1 MDVHPLIGG
10 QMKKKKLLLILTV
23 VSLLTLCF
31 LIHEKDTGS
40 TTPDLSDNSQT
51 YDARERLYTIDVE
64 PVLSV
69 HKDDEIVIECMSI
82 ESEKEEKV
90 SVKKQKVD
98 EKELA
103 AKEAQQKIKDLD
115 DIEDKKEWFITYKKI
130 IEEYEDV
137 LDSPESIYDCF
148 SEDELDMFFRVVQA
162 EVGDE
167 YEFEHKCNVAS
178 VILNRLESDEF
189 PNDMFCILSRKQF
202 QTVSSGIYK
211 RVDVSKNTILACEYA
226 FLVEDTT
233 DGALYYLNKRW
244 STKKNIKW
252 FENNLT
258 YLFTDGSGHSFY
270 K

>member
-1 MDVHPLIGG
+1 
-10 QMKKKKLLLILTV
+10 MKKKKLLLILTV

-31 LIHEKDTGS
+31 LINEKYTDSITI
-40 TTPDLSDNSQT
+40 DLSNDNQT
-51 YDARERLYTIDVE
+51 YDLVKECGYTVYVE
-64 PVLSV
+64 PVLSTS
-69 HKDDEIVIECMSI
+69 KDENVIECMSI
-82 ESEKEEKV
+82 KSEKEEKV

-130 IEEYEDV
+130 VEEYDDV
-137 LDSPESIYDCF
+137 LDFPESIYDCL

-162 EVGDE
+162 EIGDE

-189 PNDMFCILSRKQF
+189 PNDMFEVLCRKQF
-202 QTVSSGIYK
+202 QSISNGDYK
-211 RVDVSKNTILACEYA
+211 KVDVSNNTILACEYA
-226 FLVEDTT
+226 FMIEDTT

-252 FENNLT
+252 FENNLK

>member
-1 MDVHPLIGG
+1 
-10 QMKKKKLLLILTV
+10 MKKKKVLLILT
-23 VSLLTLCF
+23 SLLTLTLCY
-31 LIHEKDTGS
+31 LVHEMKTDSIIT
-40 TTPDLSDNSQT
+40 DLSDNNQT
-51 YDARERLYTIDVE
+51 YDLREQLCTVDIE
-64 PVLSV
+64 PVLSIS
-69 HKDDEIVIECMSI
+69 KDNEIVIECMSI
-82 ESEKEEKV
+82 ESGKEEKV
-90 SVKKQKVD
+90 SIKKKKVD

-137 LDSPESIYDCF
+137 LDPPESIYDCF
-148 SEDELDMFFRVVQA
+148 SDDELDMFFRVVQA

-167 YEFEHKCNVAS
+167 YEFDHKCNVAS
-178 VILNRLESDEF
+178 VILNRIENDEF
-189 PNDMFCILSRKQF
+189 PNDMFGVLCRKQF
-202 QTVSSGIYK
+202 QTVSSGKYK
-211 RVDVSKNTILACEYA
+211 RVDVSENTILACEYA
-226 FLVEDTT
+226 YMISDTS

-244 STKKNIKW
+244 STKKNVKW